1 MPARGGH
8 VWSVHADWQVS
19 ELQNYLETLSQDRR
33 VFLAVAAALQ
43 GVWSVRACVGARGV
57 PGDSRRG
64 DEYFGH
70 VRGPSTSSCDVSAS
84 ADLTGTRGYAVQ
96 GSRGRAGG
104 RNEPSSAAE
113 RARSAGTA
121 TSRLRYSAL
130 IWRMCGRLAAH
141 EVCYE
146 PKPPGVHEPGPI
158 RESGGLRG
166 HQMDDDCMTAH
177 SHMVA

>member
-1 MPARGGH
+1 MAWVPARGGH

-70 VRGPSTSSCDVSAS
+70 
-84 ADLTGTRGYAVQ
+84 TRPIHELLRCISV
-96 GSRGRAGG
+96 GRPDGD
-104 RNEPSSAAE
+104 
-113 RARSAGTA
+113 T
-121 TSRLRYSAL
+121 RLRCAG
-130 IWRMCGRLAAH
+130 IQGEGR
-141 EVCYE
+141 
-146 PKPPGVHEPGPI
+146 GT
-158 RESGGLRG
+158 
-166 HQMDDDCMTAH
+166 Q
-177 SHMVA
+177 